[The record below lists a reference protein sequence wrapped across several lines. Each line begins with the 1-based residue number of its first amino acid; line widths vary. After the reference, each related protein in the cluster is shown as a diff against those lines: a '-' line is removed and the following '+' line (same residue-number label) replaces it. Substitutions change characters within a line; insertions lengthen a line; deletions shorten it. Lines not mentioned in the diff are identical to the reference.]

1 MYEVI
6 KENDTVRVVPF
17 LPDLVVK
24 HQYLAPELLFWE
36 LAVCS
41 VITIFDTCQEL
52 QSLLHSKKE
61 KSDDAMCMGY
71 FIGWK
76 KPDDARFYF

>member
-52 QSLLHSKKE
+52 QSQ

-76 KPDDARFYF
+76 KPDNARFYF